1 MHPNSSS
8 HSPVHK
14 RLLSLMARGLFAL
27 LLLVSP
33 QLFADAGALG
43 PDTESNE
50 PQTLVSSHENV
61 ESPFANIE
69 SWRYPNG
76 LQVYF
81 KAMPKSE
88 IVTFRMTLPVGGWHD
103 PENRTGLAHFTEH
116 MLFTGSKGY
125 NKAEFEKLVDDRGG
139 QNNASTTVKRT
150 DYWLELPDHEWE
162 FGIDWF
168 GQLLFDHQFI
178 EEHVKEER
186 RAVILE
192 RDLKPETP
200 LEIINR
206 WFINPE
212 WSRQKD
218 EWTQML
224 GLEIPHQRLI
234 GTWDDVRATETKD
247 IQAFYDRYYGP
258 QNMTIMLAGNFP
270 RDKVKAYVDKHF
282 ASIEPHGEHIQT
294 YAAAKPNFG
303 ERRQFNFSSRRGH
316 VHELRHYI
324 PDMDR
329 NDVQWLWL
337 LRTLLYNDL
346 NTELRKNRQAT
357 YGVDV
362 SFHIVQGHGR
372 LISNGNFDP
381 GFEEEAFAYIEKI
394 YQQLREGTMPA
405 EQFET
410 LRKKVLDALLLD
422 HHTPWSISGWV
433 SSIFYD
439 RNLMGDSIPDLYQ
452 FAKDATQE
460 ELASWMQSNIQ
471 NDLSITRTL
480 RPSPIWP
487 LANMGI
493 MIAIIL
499 LSFSLGRRFLISPLD
514 LHQHLYVRKV
524 LYGPVVSILG
534 CIAFICISFL
544 LIQAMAV
551 SAQYIQLHIVSSID
565 SFWLNTAW
573 DMLLAALATI
583 VILNIPAR
591 IPRKLILA
599 PDHWRVKCLSYRSS
613 IYAYEEIRDAQEK
626 HLFQVMFSWKAFPC
640 RIFHWGL
647 FSKGL
652 LIQLESSS
660 YFIQTRENEDVI
672 AELMRRKKA
681 QYSDKNQGG
690 TNTEKSEKKSTLY
703 IAPAA

>member
-1 MHPNSSS
+1 MHPHSSS
-8 HSPVHK
+8 PSPASK
-14 RLLSLMARGLFAL
+14 PPAKLLLSGLLALWLMVCPSLFAEI
-27 LLLVSP
+27 
-33 QLFADAGALG
+33 A
-43 PDTESNE
+43 NE
-50 PQTLVSSHENV
+50 PLPENETSRNSAPINEEV

-88 IVTFRMTLPVGGWHD
+88 IVTYRMTLPVGGWHD

-125 NKAEFEKLVDDRGG
+125 NKTEFEKLVDDRGG

-178 EEHVKEER
+178 EEHVNEER

-200 LEIINR
+200 LELINR

-224 GLEIPHQRLI
+224 GLDIPHQRLI
-234 GTWDDVRATETKD
+234 GTWDHVNATETKD

-270 RDKVKAYVDKHF
+270 RDKVKAYIDEHF
-282 ASIEPHGEHIQT
+282 AKVEPHGEHIQT

-303 ERRQFNFSSRRGH
+303 ERRHFNFSDRRGH

-329 NDVQWLWL
+329 DDVQWLWF
-337 LRTLLYNDL
+337 LRALLYNDL

-357 YGVDV
+357 YGVGV

-381 GFEEEAFAYIEKI
+381 GFEAEALAYIETV
-394 YQQLREGTMPA
+394 YQQLRDGSMPEA
-405 EQFET
+405 QFET

-422 HHTPWSISGWV
+422 HQTPWSISGWI

-439 RNLMGDSIPDLYQ
+439 RNLIGDSIPDLYQ
-452 FAKDATQE
+452 FAKEATPT
-460 ELASWMQSNIQ
+460 ELAAWMQNNIQ
-471 NDLSITRTL
+471 QDLSIKRTL

-487 LANMGI
+487 LASMGI
-493 MIAIIL
+493 MIATIL
-499 LSFSLGRRFLISPLD
+499 LSFSLGRRFLTKPLD
-514 LHQHLYVRKV
+514 LHQHLYIRKV
-524 LYGPVVSILG
+524 LYGPVVSIIA
-534 CIAFICISFL
+534 CIAFICASFL
-544 LIQAMAV
+544 LIQAMAA
-551 SAQYIQLHIVSSID
+551 SAQYVQFHLVSSVD
-565 SFWLNTAW
+565 SFWLNTFW

-591 IPRKLILA
+591 VPRKLIFA
-599 PDHWRVKCLSYRSS
+599 EDHWRVKSLSYRSRVF
-613 IYAYEEIRDAQEK
+613 AYEDLQSVQEK
-626 HLFQVMFSWKAFPC
+626 HLFQVLFSWKAFPC

-652 LIQLESSS
+652 LIQLDRSS
-660 YFIQTRENEDVI
+660 YFLQTRDNKDVI
-672 AELMRRKKA
+672 AEMLRRQAAQQKHTPATTKDDDSGEQKA
-681 QYSDKNQGG
+681 
-690 TNTEKSEKKSTLY
+690 TIY

>member
-1 MHPNSSS
+1 MRPNSSS
-8 HSPVHK
+8 HSSFSAK
-14 RLLSLMARGLFAL
+14 RYFDGLLGL
-27 LLLVSP
+27 LLALCLP
-33 QLFADAGALG
+33 AFADTPTSQASSTDLSEA
-43 PDTESNE
+43 
-50 PQTLVSSHENV
+50 QTLTHNLEDT

-88 IVTFRMTLPVGGWHD
+88 LVTFRMTLPVGGWHD

-125 NKAEFEKLVDDRGG
+125 SKAEFEKLVDERGG

-150 DYWLELPDHEWE
+150 DYWLELPDQEWE

-178 EEHVKEER
+178 DEHVNEER

-200 LEIINR
+200 LEMINR
-206 WFINPE
+206 WFINPD

-224 GLEIPHQRLI
+224 GLDIPHQRLI
-234 GTWDDVRATETKD
+234 GTWDDVNATETKD

-270 RDKVKAYVDKHF
+270 RDALKAYIDEHF
-282 ASIEPHGEHIQT
+282 AKVAPHGEHIQT

-303 ERRQFNFSSRRGH
+303 ERRQFTFSNRRGH

-324 PDMDR
+324 PDLDR
-329 NDVQWLWL
+329 NDVQWLWFLRAL
-337 LRTLLYNDL
+337 LHNDL

-357 YGVDV
+357 YGVGV

-381 GFEEEAFAYIEKI
+381 DFEVEALAYIEKV
-394 YQQLREGTMPA
+394 YQQLRDGRMPEA
-405 EQFET
+405 QFET
-410 LRKKVLDALLLD
+410 LRKKVMDALLLD
-422 HHTPWSISGWV
+422 HQTAWSISSWV

-439 RNLMGDSIPDLYQ
+439 RNLIGDSIPDLYQ
-452 FAKDATQE
+452 FAKAATPQ
-460 ELASWMQSNIQ
+460 ELANWMQTNIQ
-471 NDLSITRTL
+471 EDLSITRTQ

-487 LANMGI
+487 IASIGI
-493 MIAIIL
+493 MIATIL
-499 LSFSLGRRFLISPLD
+499 LSFSLGRHFLIKPLD

-524 LYGPVVSILG
+524 LYGPAVSIVAF
-534 CIAFICISFL
+534 IAFVCASFL

-551 SAQYIQLHIVSSID
+551 SAQYVQLHLVSSVD
-565 SFWLNTAW
+565 SYWLNTAW

-591 IPRKLILA
+591 VPRKLMLA
-599 PDHWRVKCLSYRSS
+599 EDHWRVKCLSYRSNV
-613 IYAYEEIRDAQEK
+613 YRYEDIHSVEEK
-626 HLFQVMFSWKAFPC
+626 HLFQTLFSWKAFPC
-640 RIFHWGL
+640 RIFHWGI

-652 LIQLESSS
+652 LIQLNKSS
-660 YFIQTRENEDVI
+660 YFIKTRNNSDVI
-672 AELMRRKKA
+672 AEILRRMPKQDTHSTDDDHDDQKPEKA
-681 QYSDKNQGG
+681 
-690 TNTEKSEKKSTLY
+690 STIY